1 MQGGCV
7 LEGAGVLV
15 SALIMGNRL
24 GRLTMSISV
33 EGAIVFIVGSLN
45 DQESSS
51 MEGTVGWEVVS
62 HPTR

>member
-24 GRLTMSISV
+24 GGLTVMISV
-33 EGAIVFIVGSLN
+33 EGTIVFIVDSLN
-45 DQESSS
+45 YQEFSS
-51 MEGTVGWEVVS
+51 MEGTVSREVCS
-62 HPTR
+62 

>member
-24 GRLTMSISV
+24 GGLTVTISI
-33 EGAIVFIVGSLN
+33 EGAIMFIVDSLN
-45 DQESSS
+45 YQEFSS
-51 MEGTVGWEVVS
+51 MEGTVSREVCS
-62 HPTR
+62 

>member
-62 HPTR
+62 